1 MTSVACATLLFPST
15 STSTSASNLIG
26 RSPLPAWTRNR
37 RNRRNRRKE
46 STSTSVAAAAEQ
58 ANTNSCHA
66 LFGKVVR
73 ERKRKRENTR
83 ASEQAREYKVA
94 TWLVAVLHLHFSS
107 SALQLCSIRVCAS
120 TVFVRTRRRRRLRRS
135 LHTNPRTQLSVPIIH
150 SLSCHQQKHQ
160 QHPSQAKAFYNR
172 PPVNTL
178 CSLQIPQQTIN
189 RQPWPTSPRS
199 DRTSTRSLRLASTSR
214 SIWVSPILSTCLTL
228 I

>member
-26 RSPLPAWTRNR
+26 RSPLPAWT

-120 TVFVRTRRRRRLRRS
+120 TVFVRTRRRLRRS
-135 LHTNPRTQLSVPIIH
+135 LPPNPRTQLSVPII
-150 SLSCHQQKHQ
+150 Q
-160 QHPSQAKAFYNR
+160 
-172 PPVNTL
+172 
-178 CSLQIPQQTIN
+178 
-189 RQPWPTSPRS
+189 SPG
-199 DRTSTRSLRLASTSR
+199 TSR
-214 SIWVSPILSTCLTL
+214 STSNIHPKQKLSTTVHPLTLCVLFKSPIKQSTDNHGRRLQGPTEL
-228 I
+228 PQGV

>member
-107 SALQLCSIRVCAS
+107 SALQLFSSARFVCA
-120 TVFVRTRRRRRLRRS
+120 R
-135 LHTNPRTQLSVPIIH
+135 QQCLSVPVVVVVFVEVYTLTPELSFQYRSFIH
-150 SLSCHQQKHQ
+150 S
-160 QHPSQAKAFYNR
+160 PA
-172 PPVNTL
+172 
-178 CSLQIPQQTIN
+178 
-189 RQPWPTSPRS
+189 
-199 DRTSTRSLRLASTSR
+199 TSR
-214 SIWVSPILSTCLTL
+214 STSNIHPKQKLSTTVHPLTL
-228 I
+228 CVLFKSPNKQSTDNHGRRLQGPTELPQGV